1 MAIEKTTNAKTPI
14 TRSAGMKS
22 FAEAIL
28 ASVALCAL
36 CLCFFTGC
44 SATDTP
50 ATPAT
55 PVESESMDGLTAA
68 SVNPALEALWS
79 ARRADSHDFAV
90 GPGDVL
96 EILVPDVKELEDRTV
111 RVDGKGDIDLPLLGS
126 MHVAGLSEPELD
138 SLLVKKLGDYVYH
151 PEAQVFVKGYN
162 NRQVSVTGEVRMPAD
177 YTLNAPD
184 DTVGELIQRAGGLT
198 QQASPEIMLT
208 PGGGVAEPG
217 TRPSERANGSYSA
230 ASYGSDSESPSN
242 ALGWTQANVEHPL
255 IIDLSRNSRQG
266 RYLNLPVRPGDVIFV
281 PSAGQVSTVGW
292 VYRTQTIPITHNL
305 SVIGAVAASGG
316 TLFAADEHHVRIV
329 RRETDGQIGV
339 MTVDIA
345 SIQAG
350 KTPDVPLE
358 NGDIVDVPYSAAK
371 IPGYALYYAMQGIV
385 SYAPAAALVAG
396 F

>member
-1 MAIEKTTNAKTPI
+1 
-14 TRSAGMKS
+14 
-22 FAEAIL
+22 
-28 ASVALCAL
+28 
-36 CLCFFTGC
+36 
-44 SATDTP
+44 
-50 ATPAT
+50 
-55 PVESESMDGLTAA
+55 
-68 SVNPALEALWS
+68 
-79 ARRADSHDFAV
+79 
-90 GPGDVL
+90 VL

-126 MHVAGLSEPELD
+126 MHVAGLSEPQLD

-151 PEAQVFVKGYN
+151 PEAQVFVKSYN
-162 NRQVSVTGEVRMPAD
+162 NREVSVTGEVRMPAD
-177 YTLNAPD
+177 YTLNGPD
-184 DTVGELIQRAGGLT
+184 DTVGGLIQRAGGVT

-208 PGGGVAEPG
+208 PGGGVVEPG
-217 TRPSERANGSYSA
+217 TPASEGAKGNYSA
-230 ASYGSDSESPSN
+230 ASYDPDAESPGAN

-255 IIDLSRNSRQG
+255 VIDLSRNSHQG

-292 VYRTQTIPITHNL
+292 VYRTQTMPITHNL

-345 SIQAG
+345 NIQAG
-350 KTPDVPLE
+350 KTPDIPLK
-358 NGDIVDVPYSAAK
+358 NGDIVDVPYSAVK

>member
-1 MAIEKTTNAKTPI
+1 
-14 TRSAGMKS
+14 MKS

-28 ASVALCAL
+28 AGVALCAF
-36 CLCFFTGC
+36 CFLTGC
-44 SATDTP
+44 SATEIH
-50 ATPAT
+50 ATPPA
-55 PVESESMDGLTAA
+55 ESESVDGLTAA

-79 ARRADSHDFAV
+79 TRRTDSNDFAV

-126 MHVAGLSEPELD
+126 MHVAGLSEPQLD

-151 PEAQVFVKGYN
+151 PEAQVFVKSYN
-162 NRQVSVTGEVRMPAD
+162 NREVSVTGEVRMPAD
-177 YTLNAPD
+177 YTLNGPD
-184 DTVGELIQRAGGLT
+184 DTVGELIQRAGGVT

-208 PGGGVAEPG
+208 PGGGVVEPG
-217 TRPSERANGSYSA
+217 TPASEGAKGNYSA
-230 ASYGSDSESPSN
+230 ASYDPDAESPGAN

-255 IIDLSRNSRQG
+255 VIDLSRNSHQG

-292 VYRTQTIPITHNL
+292 VYRTQTMPITHNL

-345 SIQAG
+345 NIQAG
-350 KTPDVPLE
+350 KTPDIPLK
-358 NGDIVDVPYSAAK
+358 NGDIVDVPYSAVK

>member
-1 MAIEKTTNAKTPI
+1 
-14 TRSAGMKS
+14 MKS

-28 ASVALCAL
+28 AGVALCGF
-36 CLCFFTGC
+36 CFLTGC
-44 SATDTP
+44 SATETH
-50 ATPAT
+50 ATPPA
-55 PVESESMDGLTAA
+55 ESESMDGLTAA

-79 ARRADSHDFAV
+79 TRRTDSNDFAV

-96 EILVPDVKELEDRTV
+96 EVLVPNVKELEDRTV

-126 MHVAGLSEPELD
+126 MHVAGLSEPELG
-138 SLLVKKLGDYVYH
+138 SLLVKKLDDYVYH
-151 PEAQVFVKGYN
+151 PEAQVFVKNYN
-162 NRQVSVTGEVRMPAD
+162 NRQVSVTGEVRLPAT
-177 YTLNAPD
+177 YTLNGPN
-184 DTVGELIQRAGGLT
+184 DTVGELIERAGGVT
-198 QQASPEIMLT
+198 QQASPEVLLT
-208 PGGGVAEPG
+208 PGGGVVEPG
-217 TRPSERANGSYSA
+217 TLPSEGAKPNYSA
-230 ASYGSDSESPSN
+230 ASYEPDAESPGSN
-242 ALGWTQANVEHPL
+242 SLGWTQANVEHPL
-255 IIDLSRNSRQG
+255 VIDLSRNSHQG

-316 TLFAADEHHVRIV
+316 TLFAADEHHVKIV

-350 KTPDVPLE
+350 KTADIPLK
-358 NGDIVDVPYSAAK
+358 NGDIVDVPYSAVK